1 MERTEAAHHGS
12 LTCPTCRRRVE
23 DAAVDEGELCR
34 KCLALHHRDCW
45 EGKCGAC
52 GARGTTSALAP
63 PAGESTSAAPA
74 LPKPRKT
81 TRTRAPRSVYATL
94 KLAANI
100 AWLATYV
107 VAFVA
112 FFIAFSLG
120 VHFSLFVQDLPLWL
134 RILLYPHFIISFP
147 VLVLN
152 LVDALLRMAHDERPG
167 KAPVILAALGFVT
180 GGLTSFIYF
189 AIWGWKPLDPG
200 A

>member
-1 MERTEAAHHGS
+1 MERIGTADHGS
-12 LTCPTCRRRVE
+12 LTCPSCRRPVA

-34 KCLALHHRDCW
+34 KCLALHHRECW
-45 EGKCGAC
+45 KGKCGAC
-52 GARGTTSALAP
+52 GARGTTSAVAP
-63 PAGESTSAAPA
+63 PASESTSAAPA

-94 KLAANI
+94 KIAANL

-112 FFIAFSLG
+112 FFIAFSSG
-120 VHFSLFVQDLPLWL
+120 VRFSLFVQDLPLWL
-134 RILLYPHFIISFP
+134 RILLYPHLIISFP

-152 LVDALLRMAHDERPG
+152 LVDALLRVAHDERPG

-189 AIWGWKPLDPG
+189 AIWGRKPLDPG